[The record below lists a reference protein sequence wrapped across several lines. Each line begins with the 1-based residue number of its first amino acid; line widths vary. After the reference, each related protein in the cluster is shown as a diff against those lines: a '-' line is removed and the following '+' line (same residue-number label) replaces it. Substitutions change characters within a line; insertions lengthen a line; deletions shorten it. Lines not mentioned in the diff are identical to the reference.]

1 MTFHKPLD
9 EIFPDPPA
17 ALNPADLDPQ
27 KVPEHLAVIMDGN
40 GRWAKERGKQRI
52 AGHRA
57 GVNAV
62 RELIRCASDVGVR
75 YLTIYSF
82 SSENW
87 KRPKDEVSGLMSLFA
102 RTMSAEIAGLD
113 ANDVRVMT
121 IGDTSKLPAA
131 TRKAFDDAWEK
142 TKDNTGMTLVV
153 AVNYGGRDEILS
165 AVNELLRQRSVD
177 DLSDKPFEPVD
188 EAQFERHLYTAGIP
202 DPDLVLRT
210 SGEMRISNFLL
221 WQIAYA
227 EFYCSDVLWPDFDR
241 YELLRALLDFQ
252 GRARRFG
259 GVK

>member
-1 MTFHKPLD
+1 MSFHKPID
-9 EIFPDPPA
+9 EMFPYPPQ
-17 ALNPADLDPQ
+17 ALNPHDLDPS
-27 KVPEHLAVIMDGN
+27 KVPTHLAVIMDGN

-52 AGHRA
+52 AGHKA

-62 RELIRCASDVGVR
+62 RELIRCASDVGIR

-113 ANDVRVMT
+113 ANNVRVMT
-121 IGDTSKLPAA
+121 IGDTSRLPKA
-131 TRKAFDDAWEK
+131 TQKAFADAWDT
-142 TKDNTGMTLVV
+142 TKHNTGLTLIV

-165 AVNELLRQRSVD
+165 AVNDLLRERHAKDAQGA
-177 DLSDKPFEPVD
+177 PFAPVD
-188 EAQFERHLYTAGIP
+188 EATFEDHLFTAGIP
-202 DPDLVLRT
+202 DPDLVIRT

-241 YELLRALLDFQ
+241 YELLRALLNYQ
-252 GRARRFG
+252 SRSRRFG